1 MNLSLARFC
10 QRIVF
15 RVLLLAFVGIAAAL
29 GQGSGASAATFQPS
43 WSASLADDDPGAAS
57 DITFELSIPAPDFNF
72 SRLIAFIPP
81 EFAVSDGDSI
91 TNGAFTGNVTAM
103 ASLGLLGNTC
113 NSSLLLEFQMMD
125 ASTDPAYSI
134 PPYYGTDDGDGDGL
148 PDNVDFYPSLMSLI
162 APDIEPVQRL
172 YGQVLVAGRQIPLN
186 FVIFAPG
193 TPIPL
198 LPAFDASLGYPT
210 VTIVGDPFAVPE
222 TNFPISDFCTP
233 LSTTVVLNGVSDDNP
248 KLSGNQGGQVLRTN
262 PAVAGVYNSIVF
274 ARSQWDADGDG
285 IENNIDPCPLTADP
299 TWNPRV
305 DAGPGDADDD
315 GLPDSCDPTSA
326 SFFDGD
332 GDQYPNRGDY
342 CPNIAADWVH
352 WDQDRDAIGDD
363 CDPFPQDE
371 TNGGAAQRI
380 QLCVADTLVV
390 GSPGTLD
397 PPLWSCPG
405 GPDLQVPPRIAVYPE
420 EGAGMV
426 GSVHSIRVSLSKA
439 GLGSGPAAG
448 VTVDFLVTGANPTSG
463 SCLTGNFGDCEFNY
477 IGANEGIDT
486 IAVSATVDGIPVEAT
501 ATNAWVLPPSNDD
514 FSAATPVPGIPFED
528 ELALMGATN
537 ETDEP
542 VCGYSNLSVW
552 YAFTPGETAYVTVET
567 VTGSMYMSLAAYTGD
582 SLGDLDLVACEPPLS
597 GQAVTGSR
605 DHGFPPPDGD
615 LVVGYH
621 IGFEARAGET
631 YYIQIAT
638 LPVFGP
644 PDTGTVSIDYA
655 PAGDAN
661 CSADLT
667 ALDALQVL
675 RTVAGLPAADC
686 AANGDI
692 NCDGAVNAV
701 DALVILRVVADIA
714 PPPELCVSDQT
725 WQPPTGRALAKL

>member
-1 MNLSLARFC
+1 MNLNLARFC

-15 RVLLLAFVGIAAAL
+15 RLALLALAGSAAAL
-29 GQGSGASAATFQPS
+29 GQGTGASATTFQPA
-43 WSASLADDDPGAAS
+43 WSASLSDSNPGAAS
-57 DITFELSIPAPDFNF
+57 DVTFQLSIPAPDMNF

-103 ASLGLLGNTC
+103 ASLGLLGNAC

-125 ASTDPAYSI
+125 ASTDPAFSI
-134 PPYYGTDDGDGDGL
+134 PPYYGTEDGNGNGL

-162 APDIEPVQRL
+162 APDIEPLQRL

-186 FVIFAPG
+186 FVVFAPG

-222 TNFPISDFCTP
+222 TNFPITDFCTP
-233 LSTTVVLNGVSDDNP
+233 LSTTVVLNGLSGDNP
-248 KLSGNQGGQVLRTN
+248 GLPGNQGGQVLRTN
-262 PAVAGVYNSIVF
+262 PVEAGVYNSVVF

-285 IENNIDPCPLTADP
+285 IENNIDPCALTPDP
-299 TWNPRV
+299 AWNPRV

-326 SFFDGD
+326 SFFDSD

-380 QLCVADTLVV
+380 QLCVAGTLVV

-397 PPLWSCPG
+397 PPPWSCPG
-405 GPDLQVPPRIAVYPE
+405 GPDLQVPPRMYLYPKY
-420 EGAGMV
+420 GAEIV
-426 GSVHSIRVSLSKA
+426 GSVHSVNASVGMP
-439 GLGSGPAAG
+439 GLNSGPAPG
-448 VTVDFLVTGANPTSG
+448 VTVDFVVTGANPTSG
-463 SCLTGNFGDCEFNY
+463 SCLTDNSGVCLFNY
-477 IGANEGIDT
+477 IGAGEGTDT
-486 IAVSATVDGIPVEAT
+486 ITASAIVEGFPVEET
-501 ATNAWVLPPSNDD
+501 GTTVWVLPPPNDD
-514 FSAATPVPGIPFED
+514 FSAAVPVPSIPFEVD
-528 ELALMGATN
+528 LMLLGATK
-537 ETDEP
+537 ETGEP
-542 VCGYSNLSVW
+542 TCGGSSGSVW
-552 YAFTPGETAYVTVET
+552 YVYTASETAYITVET
-567 VTGSMYMSLAAYTGD
+567 ATDSVYTSLAAYTGG
-582 SLGDLDLVACEPPLS
+582 SLGSLDPVACEPAPWGDDLS
-597 GQAVTGSR
+597 PGGSLTTANR
-605 DHGFPPPDGD
+605 T
-615 LVVGYH
+615 
-621 IGFEARAGET
+621 GFEARAGQT
-631 YYIQIAT
+631 YYIQVAT
-638 LPVFGP
+638 ASFFTF
-644 PDTGTVSIDYA
+644 DATGTVSIDYA

-661 CSADLT
+661 CSAGLT

-692 NCDGAVNAV
+692 NCDGAVNAI
-701 DALVILRVVADIA
+701 DALVILRVVADIV
-714 PPPELCVSDQT
+714 PPPELCVPGQN
-725 WQPPTGRALAKL
+725 

>member
-1 MNLSLARFC
+1 MNLNLARSY

-15 RVLLLAFVGIAAAL
+15 RVLLLAFVGLAAL
-29 GQGSGASAATFQPS
+29 AGPGTGDSAATFQPS
-43 WSASLADDDPGAAS
+43 WTASLTDPGPGAAS
-57 DITFELSIPAPDFNF
+57 DITFQLSIPAPDANF

-91 TNGAFTGNVTAM
+91 TNGAFTGNVTAL
-103 ASLGLLGNTC
+103 ATLGLIGNSCT
-113 NSSLLLEFQMMD
+113 SSLLLEFQMMD
-125 ASTDPAYSI
+125 ASTDPASSI
-134 PPYYGTDDGDGDGL
+134 PPYYGTEDGNGNGL
-148 PDNVDFYPSLMSLI
+148 PDNVDYYPSLMSLI

-172 YGQVLVAGRQIPLN
+172 YGQVLVAGRLVPLN

-222 TNFPISDFCTP
+222 TNFPITDFCTP
-233 LSTTVVLNGVSDDNP
+233 LSTTVVLNGMTDDNP

-262 PAVAGVYNSIVF
+262 PALAGVYNSVIF

-285 IENNIDPCPLTADP
+285 IENNIDPCALTPDP

-305 DAGPGDADDD
+305 DAGPGDADGD
-315 GLPDSCDPTSA
+315 GLPDSCDPSSEP
-326 SFFDGD
+326 SFDSD

-342 CPNIAADWVH
+342 CPTVAAGWVH

-363 CDPFPQDE
+363 CDPFPVDE
-371 TNGGAAQRI
+371 TNGGAAQRV
-380 QLCVADTLVV
+380 QLCVGDTIIV
-390 GSPGTLD
+390 GSPASLD
-397 PPLWSCPG
+397 PPPWSCPS
-405 GPDLQVPPRIAVYPE
+405 GPDLQVPPRITLYPDE
-420 EGAGMV
+420 SAEMV
-426 GSVHSIRVSLSKA
+426 GSVHSIGVFLSKA
-439 GLGSGPAAG
+439 GLDSGPAPG

-463 SCLTGNFGDCEFNY
+463 SCLTSNSGDCQFNY
-477 IGANEGIDT
+477 IGANEGTDIIT
-486 IAVSATVDGIPVEAT
+486 ASATVDGALVEAT
-501 ATNAWVLPPSNDD
+501 ATNEWVVPPPNDD
-514 FSAATPVPGIPFED
+514 FSAATPVPAIPFED
-528 ELALMGATN
+528 DLALVGATSELN
-537 ETDEP
+537 EP

-567 VTGSMYMSLAAYTGD
+567 ATDSKYMSLAAYTGD
-582 SLGDLDLVACEPPLS
+582 SLGDLDLVACESPFS
-597 GQAVTGSR
+597 GQLLSVSR
-605 DHGFPPPDGD
+605 DGGSQGPGGG
-615 LVVGYH
+615 LVEYY

-638 LPVFGP
+638 PELIEFLDP
-644 PDTGTVSIDYA
+644 GTVRIDYA

-675 RTVAGLPAADC
+675 RSVAGLPAANC
-686 AANGDI
+686 VPNGDI

-701 DALVILRVVADIA
+701 DALVILRVVADIV
-714 PPPELCVSDQT
+714 PSPQPCVPDQT
-725 WQPPTGRALAKL
+725 